1 MESRLVHGSL
11 GNDLHLLLVHPLP
24 EQGVDSGA
32 VLHQRDVQFVVCNQV
47 CIVLGRVLCEPV
59 FSWSRLR
66 DQTLWM
72 FRMTVLR
79 LLDQL
84 LRSTSMRDWLQ
95 GEGLRP

>member
-11 GNDLHLLLVHPLP
+11 GNDLHLLLVPPLP
-24 EQGVDSGA
+24 EQGVDSGT
-32 VLHQRDVQFVVCNQV
+32 VPHQRDVRFTNKGCK
-47 CIVLGRVLCEPV
+47 VLGRVLCESV

-66 DQTLWM
+66 DRTLWM

-79 LLDQL
+79 VLDQL

>member
-47 CIVLGRVLCEPV
+47 CKVLGRVLCEPV

-72 FRMTVLR
+72 TVLR
-79 LLDQL
+79 VLDQL
-84 LRSTSMRDWLQ
+84 RRSTSMRDWLQ
-95 GEGLRP
+95 WEGLRP